1 MNDDATISMAL
12 CHGLHPDEEVKARSL
27 DGDVITM
34 LHHFDIADRPIW
46 QSSLISDN
54 RVIQLSV
61 PSLKEVVL
69 EVRPTEF
76 ADLTREQLLS
86 LLENGMVR
94 VAGNTPP
101 SPQ

>member
-1 MNDDATISMAL
+1 MKDDAAVSMAL
-12 CHGLHPDEEVKARSL
+12 CHGLQPGEEVKARSL

-34 LHHFDIADRPIW
+34 LHQFDIADRPIW
-46 QSSLISDN
+46 QSNLINDN
-54 RVIQLSV
+54 RVIQLFV
-61 PSLKEVVL
+61 PSIKEVVL
-69 EVRPTEF
+69 EVRPIEF

>member
-1 MNDDATISMAL
+1 MNDDANVSTAL
-12 CHGLHPDEEVKARSL
+12 FHGLQPDEEVKARSL
-27 DGDVITM
+27 DCDVTTI
-34 LHHFDIADRPIW
+34 LHQFDIADRPIW
-46 QSSLISDN
+46 QSNSINDN
-54 RVIQLSV
+54 RVIQLAV

-69 EVRPTEF
+69 EVRSTEF

-94 VAGNTPP
+94 VAGKTPP